1 MIITQLIY
9 IFLLL
14 LYYIQSKNLRSN
26 VNHVTDTKDKLLFV
40 WEHFRHG
47 ARGPYIGINSKTNL
61 DSLGE
66 KWDGTGEIT
75 PLGMR
80 MHYLLGAATRK
91 KYGNFLSNIYNPNE
105 IFIISTKVNR
115 TIVSINSFLQGLYNN
130 STSIDLTEK
139 QLSRI
144 NILNSNYSEKINL
157 KIKELQKKSIQNGI
171 NVVPVHTFGK
181 NKLEFGLYDIKTCP
195 GVEKYKIQN
204 QKSEKVIKL
213 YDELKKYTN
222 DTFGEYIF
230 KYMNI
235 TDPQYLWNKTNLYYL
250 SDVFTSD
257 YFDGRKM
264 EQLNKTGIDMDLF
277 YNNTFNVTYID
288 TYFYEFGVPSTET
301 VYITVSPI
309 LRNMLGYIE
318 QRIYLDKLDK
328 GNEIRSDAPKFVI
341 LSGHDTSLAPIDIF
355 MQSEFGIDF
364 TMATYATNQI
374 FELWKNGT
382 SGNFYIKYL
391 VNLEEKGIYDF
402 DSFKT
407 KVESK
412 IYNQEQIQNI
422 CYKK

>member
-1 MIITQLIY
+1 
-9 IFLLL
+9 
-14 LYYIQSKNLRSN
+14 
-26 VNHVTDTKDKLLFV
+26 
-40 WEHFRHG
+40 
-47 ARGPYIGINSKTNL
+47 
-61 DSLGE
+61 
-66 KWDGTGEIT
+66 
-75 PLGMR
+75 
-80 MHYLLGAATRK
+80 
-91 KYGNFLSNIYNPNE
+91 
-105 IFIISTKVNR
+105 
-115 TIVSINSFLQGLYNN
+115 
-130 STSIDLTEK
+130 
-139 QLSRI
+139 
-144 NILNSNYSEKINL
+144 
-157 KIKELQKKSIQNGI
+157 
-171 NVVPVHTFGK
+171 
-181 NKLEFGLYDIKTCP
+181 
-195 GVEKYKIQN
+195 
-204 QKSEKVIKL
+204 
-213 YDELKKYTN
+213 
-222 DTFGEYIF
+222 
-230 KYMNI
+230 
-235 TDPQYLWNKTNLYYL
+235 
-250 SDVFTSD
+250 
-257 YFDGRKM
+257 
-264 EQLNKTGIDMDLF
+264 MDLF

-407 KVESK
+407 KVENK

-422 CYKK
+422 CYNK